1 LNFQEVEVKRSS
13 VHSEEVGLSA
23 LKLAGYR
30 EFDDFWNEPHEFVDD
45 VNYRRNGWSA
55 VSVLN
60 VMDVEGV
67 EHRFFLKRQESQQRY
82 SLGHPFGA
90 LTYQFEVEAIAL
102 MDSVGIPCVN
112 VVTSGFRKEGG
123 KSQGF
128 VLTKAIDGE
137 SLKDFSDT
145 NPDWDSVRPQ
155 LQALANAL
163 FDMHSASWRHG
174 ALYPVH
180 IFMNWPTAQ
189 ITFID
194 LERARKSRSPA
205 LAAEAD
211 FIQFLKRSDELPDST
226 LQTLLAPYRKTFPA
240 LITIL
245 KKRFPKRQ
253 LNP

>member
-1 LNFQEVEVKRSS
+1 LNSQEVEEKKSS
-13 VHSEEVGLSA
+13 VRSEEAGLSA

-30 EFDDFWNEPHEFVDD
+30 GFDNFWNEPHVFVDD
-45 VNYRRNGWSA
+45 VNYRRNGWGA

-60 VMDVEGV
+60 VIDVEGV
-67 EHRFFLKRQESQQRY
+67 DHRFFLKRQENQQRY

-102 MDSVGIPCVN
+102 MDAAGIPCVN
-112 VVTSGFRKEGG
+112 VVASGFRKQGG
-123 KSQGF
+123 KTQGF

-145 NPDWDSVRPQ
+145 NPDWDSVQPQ

-163 FDMHSASWRHG
+163 FDMHSASWQHG

-180 IFMNWPTAQ
+180 IFMNWPNAQ

-194 LERARKSRSPA
+194 LERARKRRNPA

-211 FIQFLKRSDELPDST
+211 FVQLLKRSDALPDGV
-226 LQTLLAPYRKTFPA
+226 LQTLLAPYRKSYPA
-240 LITIL
+240 LMKTL
-245 KKRFPKRQ
+245 KKRFPRRQ
-253 LNP
+253 LD